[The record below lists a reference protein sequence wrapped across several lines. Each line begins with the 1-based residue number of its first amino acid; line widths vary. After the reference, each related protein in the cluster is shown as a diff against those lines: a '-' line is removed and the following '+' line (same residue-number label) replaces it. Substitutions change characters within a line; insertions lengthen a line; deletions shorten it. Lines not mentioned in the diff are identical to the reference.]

1 MAKESKI
8 VIFHGKVLF
17 FIVKKIRNYD
27 CGPWLLYDLAEE
39 SKRCFTKKR
48 RTTLPKNLF
57 ALISSGCT
65 RTGCTQRYES
75 YRSCT
80 FLLCI
85 KYFWILSCNK
95 RFDLR
100 CKYTRH
106 KKYINIVYY
115 RMGVER

>member
-39 SKRCFTKKR
+39 PKRCFTKKR

-57 ALISSGCT
+57 ALISSLLVQVLVALKAKNFTVVVLFCFV
-65 RTGCTQRYES
+65 S
-75 YRSCT
+75 NIFWNF
-80 FLLCI
+80 FLVMNVLV
-85 KYFWILSCNK
+85 FNANILG
-95 RFDLR
+95 
-100 CKYTRH
+100 TRH
-106 KKYINIVYY
+106 TLI
-115 RMGVER
+115 